1 MVVSDVGQ
9 VGLLCVAGQSCLYC
23 FILFSAQYSTYYI
36 FTVYWHNTSGSI
48 CSPLCCFVAQSKLK
62 AVEPAKE
69 QQGEKK
75 QTRWVM

>member
-1 MVVSDVGQ
+1 MSDVGQ
-9 VGLLCVAGQSCLYC
+9 VGVLCVAGPITYGGAVCIVLYC
-23 FILFSAQYSTYYI
+23 SLPSTVRTTYSLF
-36 FTVYWHNTSGSI
+36 
-48 CSPLCCFVAQSKLK
+48 CSPLCCFVAQGRLK